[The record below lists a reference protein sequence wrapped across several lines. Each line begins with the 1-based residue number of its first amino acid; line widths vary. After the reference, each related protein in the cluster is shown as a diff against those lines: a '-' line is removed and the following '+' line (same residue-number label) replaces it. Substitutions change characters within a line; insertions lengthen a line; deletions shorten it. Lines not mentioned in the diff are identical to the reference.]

1 MDKIVAAPGCLCF
14 FRAFR
19 MELRRALQNVLFP
32 AGYLASLATMLMG
45 VQVYAST
52 DRDVSAAYLLE
63 YAVIGSMGLLYLI
76 WGVLPHGLSYC
87 EDWRSGFLRQ
97 AASRCTVRIYCAA
110 KCCAAF
116 LSSALTMALAAAS
129 FLWILSFSRPL
140 DGDIYLDSTGYRTW
154 KPGQPLFGLLI
165 IITILA
171 LGSGLFS
178 VAGLWISGYIRN
190 SFAVLASPLLLYYTQ
205 DILFRSLLPDCPRQF
220 QFFAVYFQT
229 PGFSTRAADFCYSC
243 GFLLAAAALFG
254 TLFVI
259 HGGKER
265 RNG

>member
-32 AGYLASLATMLMG
+32 AGYLAALATMLMN

-52 DRDVSAAYLLE
+52 DSDVSAAYLLE
-63 YAVIGSMGLLYLI
+63 YAVIGSMDLLYLI

-87 EDWRSGFLRQ
+87 EDRHSGFLRQ
-97 AASRCTVRIYCAA
+97 AASRPVRIYCAA

-116 LSSALTMALAAAS
+116 LSSAFTMALAAAS

>member
-1 MDKIVAAPGCLCF
+1 MDKIVAAPGRLCF

-97 AASRCTVRIYCAA
+97 AASRCPVRIYCGA

-140 DGDIYLDSTGYRTW
+140 DNSICLDSLGYRMW
-154 KPGQPLFGLLI
+154 KPDQPLFGPLI

-178 VAGLWISGYIRN
+178 VIGLWISGYIQN
-190 SFAVLASPLLLYYTQ
+190 IFAILASPLLLYYTQ
-205 DILFRSLLPDCPRQF
+205 SILFSNCPRHL
-220 QFFAVYFQT
+220 QFFSVYFQP

-259 HGGKER
+259 HAGKER